1 MSKDELT
8 SKRGNPEF
16 AGHMC
21 QHETTRSDRACSAFA
36 RYEVINP
43 NTREAYIS
51 CGAHL
56 AEYIRITWIRADAA
70 AVVKEIP
77 GQWRI
82 HA

>member
-1 MSKDELT
+1 MSKDELFG
-8 SKRGNPEF
+8 KRGNPEF
-16 AGHMC
+16 AGRYC
-21 QHETTRSDRACSAFA
+21 QHEASRTGGTCTAFA

-56 AEYIRITWIRADAA
+56 AEYIRMTWIRSDMA

-77 GQWRI
+77 GTWRT
-82 HA
+82 HV